1 MGERACEGGRHEVVT
16 LCGSTRF
23 KDDFQKAQE
32 SLTLAGKLVISLG
45 FFEHAEGKII
55 SPETEALLADIHR
68 QRIDMSD
75 AVFVINRDDYIGKST
90 AAEIEYARA
99 AGKAVTF
106 MFPHGSQTQTGT
118 LRNEKEKVE
127 W

>member
-1 MGERACEGGRHEVVT
+1 MVRDTIVNGYENGRHEVVT

-45 FFEHAEGKII
+45 FFEHAEGKTI
-55 SPETEALLADIHR
+55 SPETEALLAEIHR

-75 AVFVINRDDYIGKST
+75 SIFVINRDDYIGNST
-90 AAEIEYARA
+90 ASEIEYARA
-99 AGKAVTF
+99 AGKAVKF
-106 MFPHGSQTQTGT
+106 MFPHGARAQTGN
-118 LRNEKEKVE
+118 LQE
-127 W
+127 

>member
-1 MGERACEGGRHEVVT
+1 MIEDNTGRQGGRHEVVT

-45 FFEHAEGKII
+45 FFEHAEGKTI
-55 SPETEALLADIHR
+55 SPETEALLAEIHR

-75 AVFVINRDDYIGKST
+75 SIFVINRDDYIGKST
-90 AAEIEYARA
+90 ASEIEYARA
-99 AGKAVTF
+99 AGKTVKF
-106 MFPHGSQTQTGT
+106 MFPHDDQNQTGD
-118 LRNEKEKVE
+118 LHK
-127 W
+127 